1 MSIRKFALSALAL
14 SAASVAQA
22 QSSYNVYGVIDLS
35 IGSMQLSGLPT
46 SADNKRTTKVDGNNM
61 TTSFLGF
68 KGVEDL
74 GGGLKA
80 GFTLEAFLR
89 PDTGA
94 QGRSDANTSVTPNVP
109 ADNFWG
115 RAANVYLQSDLGK
128 LTIGRQGNLLFG
140 QVASYNPFGGAFGLS
155 PAVRLTFGKWGND
168 RGDSGWSNAITYSSP
183 NLAGFTGAV
192 SYQAGE
198 DSTLNERSSY
208 ALAANYANGPFAIG
222 GAWQTMRSAEAPK
235 VNLSKGQRQNFGLV
249 STSYDLGVVKLFGQ
263 YGEFSNSGYT
273 INAQR
278 IDTQLYQLGASIP
291 VTKMSKVLVSFG
303 ESKEKPV
310 SGGTTPVTK
319 HRITSVGYD
328 LNLSKRTD
336 VYAVVMLDQEQ
347 QPKWESG
354 TSVVFG
360 LRHAF

>member
-1 MSIRKFALSALAL
+1 MSIRKFALSVLAL
-14 SAASVAQA
+14 SAAAAAQA
-22 QSSYNVYGVIDLS
+22 QSSYNVYGVVDLS
-35 IGSMQLSGLPT
+35 VGSMQLSGLPT
-46 SADNKRTTKVDGNNM
+46 AADNKRTTKVDGNNM

-68 KGVEDL
+68 KGTEDL

-94 QGRSDANTSVTPNVP
+94 AGRSDANTSVSPNVP

-115 RAANVYLQSDLGK
+115 RAANVYLQNDLGK

-155 PAVRLTFGKWGND
+155 PAVRLTFGRWGND
-168 RGDSGWSNAITYSSP
+168 RGDSGWSNAITYATP

-198 DSTLNERSSY
+198 DTTLNERNSY
-208 ALAANYANGPFAIG
+208 ALTLNYANGPFAIG
-222 GAWQTMRSAEAPK
+222 GAWQTVRSAEAPK
-235 VNLSKGQRQNFGLV
+235 INLTERQRQNFGLL
-249 STSYDLGVVKLFGQ
+249 STSYDFGVVKLFGQ
-263 YGEFSNSGYT
+263 YGEFANSGYAT
-273 INAQR
+273 TLR
-278 IDTQLYQLGASIP
+278 IDTKLYQLGASVP
-291 VTKMSKVLVSFG
+291 VTKTSKVMLSYG
-303 ESKEKPV
+303 ESKESPV
-310 SGGTTPVTK
+310 EGGTTPVTK
-319 HRITSVGYD
+319 HRITSLGYD

-336 VYAVVMLDQEQ
+336 VYAVVMVDKEQ
-347 QPKWESG
+347 LAGWESG
-354 TSVVFG
+354 TSLVFG

>member
-1 MSIRKFALSALAL
+1 MSIRKFALSVLAL
-14 SAASVAQA
+14 SAAAAAQA

-35 IGSMQLSGLPT
+35 VGSMQLSGLPT
-46 SADNKRTTKVDGNNM
+46 AADNKRTTKVDGNNM

-94 QGRSDANTSVTPNVP
+94 AGRF
-109 ADNFWG
+109 DNDPFWG
-115 RAANVYLQSDLGK
+115 RAANVFLDSGYGK
-128 LTIGRQGNLLFG
+128 LTLGRQGNLLFG
-140 QVASYNPFGGAFGLS
+140 QVAGFNPFGGAFGLS
-155 PAVRLTFGKWGND
+155 PAVRLTFGRWGND
-168 RGDSGWSNAITYSSP
+168 KGDSGWSNAVTYNSP
-183 NLAGFTGAV
+183 KLGGASFAV
-192 SYQAGE
+192 SWQAGE
-198 DSTLNERSSY
+198 DAAKGERNGVAVSASY
-208 ALAANYANGPFAIG
+208 ASGPFAIG
-222 GAWQTMRSAEAPK
+222 GAWQSVGAAEAPK
-235 VNLSKGQRQNFGLV
+235 PNLTAGQRQSFGLV
-249 STSYDLGVVKLFGQ
+249 STSYDLGVAKLFAQ
-263 YGEFSNSGYT
+263 YGEFGNNGFATTS
-273 INAQR
+273 R

-291 VTKMSKVLVSFG
+291 VGKMSKVMVSYG

-336 VYAVVMLDQEQ
+336 VYAVVMVDKEQ
-347 QPKWESG
+347 LANFESG
-354 TSVVFG
+354 TSLVFG

>member
-1 MSIRKFALSALAL
+1 MSIRKFALSVLAL
-14 SAASVAQA
+14 SAAAAAQA
-22 QSSYNVYGVIDLS
+22 QSSYNVYGVVDLS
-35 IGSMQLSGLPT
+35 VGSMQLSGLPT

-80 GFTLEAFLR
+80 GFVLEAFMR

-94 QGRSDANTSVTPNVP
+94 AGRFDN
-109 ADNFWG
+109 DNFWG
-115 RAANVYLQSDLGK
+115 RAANVYLQNDLGK

-155 PAVRLTFGKWGND
+155 PAVRLTFGRWGND
-168 RGDSGWSNAITYSSP
+168 RGDSGWSNAITYATP
-183 NLAGFTGAV
+183 NLGGFTGAV

-198 DSTLNERSSY
+198 DTTLNERNSY
-208 ALAANYANGPFAIG
+208 ALSLNYANGPFAIG
-222 GAWQTMRSAEAPK
+222 GAWQTVRSADAPK
-235 VNLSKGQRQNFGLV
+235 ANLTEGQRQNFGLV
-249 STSYDLGVVKLFGQ
+249 STSYDFGVVKLFGQ
-263 YGEFSNSGYT
+263 YGEFTNSGYAT
-273 INAQR
+273 NLR
-278 IDTQLYQLGASIP
+278 IDTKLYQLGASVP
-291 VTKMSKVLVSFG
+291 VTKTSKVMLSYG
-303 ESKEKPV
+303 ESKESPV
-310 SGGTTPVTK
+310 EGGTTPVTK

-336 VYAVVMLDQEQ
+336 VYAVVMFDKEQ
-347 QPKWESG
+347 FANYESG

>member
-1 MSIRKFALSALAL
+1 MSIRKFALSVLAL
-14 SAASVAQA
+14 SAAAAAQA

-35 IGSMQLSGLPT
+35 VGSMQLSGLPT
-46 SADNKRTTKVDGNNM
+46 AADNKRLTKVDGNNM
-61 TTSFLGF
+61 TTSYLGF

-94 QGRSDANTSVTPNVP
+94 SGRSDANTAVTPNVP

-128 LTIGRQGNLLFG
+128 VTIGRQGNLLFG
-140 QVASYNPFGGAFGLS
+140 QVVSYNPFGGAFGLS

-168 RGDSGWSNAITYSSP
+168 KGDSSWSNAITYSSP
-183 NLAGFTGAV
+183 NLAGFTGSV

-198 DSTLNERSSY
+198 DSTLAERNSY
-208 ALAANYANGPFAIG
+208 ALSANYANGPFAIG
-222 GAWQTMRSAEAPK
+222 GAWQTVRSAEAPK
-235 VNLSKGQRQNFGLV
+235 INLSKGQRQNFGLIG
-249 STSYDLGVVKLFGQ
+249 SSYDLGVAKLFAQ
-263 YGEFSNSGYT
+263 YGEFSNSGFAT
-273 INAQR
+273 TSR
-278 IDTQLYQLGASIP
+278 IDTKLYQLGASVP
-291 VTKMSKVLVSFG
+291 LTKMSKLMLSYG
-303 ESKEKPV
+303 ESKETPV
-310 SGGTTPVTK
+310 QGGTTPVTK
-319 HRITSVGYD
+319 HRITSLGYD

-336 VYAVVMLDQEQ
+336 VYAVVMVDKEQ
-347 QPKWESG
+347 QANWESG

>member
-1 MSIRKFALSALAL
+1 MSIRNFALSVLAL
-14 SAASVAQA
+14 SAAAAAQA

-35 IGSMQLSGLPT
+35 VGSMQLSGLPT
-46 SADNKRTTKVDGNNM
+46 AADNKRTTKVDGNNM

-94 QGRSDANTSVTPNVP
+94 QGRSDANTTVTPNVP

-115 RAANVYLQSDLGK
+115 RAANVYLQNDFGK

-198 DSTLNERSSY
+198 DSTLNERNSY
-208 ALAANYANGPFAIG
+208 ALTANYANGPFAVG

-235 VNLSKGQRQNFGLV
+235 VNLTKGQRQNFGLV

-273 INAQR
+273 NNLQR

-291 VTKMSKVLVSFG
+291 VGKMSKVMLSYG

-310 SGGTTPVTK
+310 QGGTTPVTK

-336 VYAVVMLDQEQ
+336 VYAVVMVDKEQ
-347 QPKWESG
+347 LANWESG
-354 TSVVFG
+354 TSLVFG

>member
-1 MSIRKFALSALAL
+1 MSIRKFALSVLAL
-14 SAASVAQA
+14 TAAAATQA

-35 IGSMQLSGLPT
+35 IGSMQMSGLPT
-46 SADNKRTTKVDGNNM
+46 AAANKRITKVDGNNM

-80 GFTLEAFLR
+80 GFTLEAFMR

-94 QGRSDANTSVTPNVP
+94 QGRSDANTTVTPNVP

-155 PAVRLTFGKWGND
+155 PAVRLTFGSWGND
-168 RGDSGWSNAITYSSP
+168 RGDSGWSNAITYSTP
-183 NLAGFTGAV
+183 NLAGFTGSV

-198 DSTLNERSSY
+198 DSTLNERNSY
-208 ALAANYANGPFAIG
+208 ALAANYVNGPFAIG

-235 VNLSKGQRQNFGLV
+235 VNLTKGQRQNFGLV
-249 STSYDLGVVKLFGQ
+249 STSYDFGVVKLFGQ
-263 YGEFSNSGYT
+263 YGEFANSGYT
-273 INAQR
+273 VNAQR
-278 IDTQLYQLGASIP
+278 IDTKLYQLGASVP
-291 VTKMSKVLVSFG
+291 VTKSSKVMLSYG
-303 ESKEKPV
+303 ESKESPV
-310 SGGTTPVTK
+310 QGGTTPVTK

-336 VYAVVMLDQEQ
+336 VYAVVMVDKEQ
-347 QPKWESG
+347 LANWESG

>member
-1 MSIRKFALSALAL
+1 MSLRKFALSALAL
-14 SAASVAQA
+14 SAAFAAHA

-35 IGSMQLSGLPT
+35 VASMQLSGLPT
-46 SADNKRTTKVDGNNM
+46 AADNKRTTKVDGNNM

-68 KGVEDL
+68 KGLEDL

-94 QGRSDANTSVTPNVP
+94 AGRSDANTSVTPNVP
-109 ADNFWG
+109 ADNFWS

-128 LTIGRQGNLLFG
+128 LTLGRQGNLLFG

-155 PAVRLTFGKWGND
+155 PAVRLTFGRWSND
-168 RGDSGWSNAITYSSP
+168 KGDSGWSNAVTYTSP
-183 NLAGFTGAV
+183 NLAGFTGSV

-198 DSTLNERSSY
+198 DSTLSERNSY
-208 ALAANYANGPFAIG
+208 ALAANYVNGPFAVG
-222 GAWQTMRSAEAPK
+222 GAWQTVRSADAPK
-235 VNLSKGQRQNFGLV
+235 VNITEGQRQNFGLA
-249 STSYDLGVVKLFGQ
+249 STSYDFGVAKLFAQ
-263 YGEFSNSGYT
+263 YGEFSNSGFSGT
-273 INAQR
+273 SR
-278 IDTQLYQLGASIP
+278 IDTQLYQLGASVP
-291 VTKMSKVLVSFG
+291 VGKAGKVLLSYG

-310 SGGTTPVTK
+310 QGGTTPVTK
-319 HRITSVGYD
+319 HRITSLGYD

-336 VYAVVMLDQEQ
+336 VYAVVMVDKEQ
-347 QPKWESG
+347 LANYESG

>member
-1 MSIRKFALSALAL
+1 MSIRNFALSVLAL
-14 SAASVAQA
+14 SAAAAAQA

-35 IGSMQLSGLPT
+35 VGSMQLSGLPT
-46 SADNKRTTKVDGNNM
+46 AADNKRLTKVDGNNM

-94 QGRSDANTSVTPNVP
+94 QGRSDANTTVTPNVP

-155 PAVRLTFGKWGND
+155 PAVRLTFGAWGND
-168 RGDSGWSNAITYSSP
+168 RGDSGWSNAITYSTP
-183 NLAGFTGAV
+183 NLAGFTGSV

-198 DSTLNERSSY
+198 DSTLNERNSY
-208 ALAANYANGPFAIG
+208 ALAANYVNGPFAIG
-222 GAWQTMRSAEAPK
+222 GA
-235 VNLSKGQRQNFGLV
+235 
-249 STSYDLGVVKLFGQ
+249 
-263 YGEFSNSGYT
+263 
-273 INAQR
+273 
-278 IDTQLYQLGASIP
+278 
-291 VTKMSKVLVSFG
+291 
-303 ESKEKPV
+303 
-310 SGGTTPVTK
+310 
-319 HRITSVGYD
+319 
-328 LNLSKRTD
+328 
-336 VYAVVMLDQEQ
+336 
-347 QPKWESG
+347 
-354 TSVVFG
+354 
-360 LRHAF
+360 